1 MRKIIGILW
10 MTCLLFLCSLRPVHA
25 KENSFQVYFTWIGNH
40 TYSDTYPSE
49 YVNQGKKEAVAQVW
63 RNDRVLLKAAVF
75 SDIEQEFDITV
86 TPFTNEQG
94 YTLKQDVRTY
104 QLKET
109 IASLGMG
116 MDSSIPHKQ
125 VPEIV
130 EETTKIRCNAGNP
143 VYLLLEIPVSSY
155 AYAGEYH
162 GQLTLSSSQEEQ
174 SFPITLEV
182 LDLILPQNTLSLDL
196 WQYSYPSYRY
206 YDCLKGDEYLSD
218 KHLEVLRK
226 ELELYHNAGGESITV
241 PVIEEP
247 WGHQIYDD
255 TPSLIKW
262 IYTYEGQLTFD
273 YTWFD
278 RYVDLCLDVGIDER
292 IDAFTI
298 LPFDRIVRSRT
309 EGGIDYAEY
318 LVPGS
323 DEWTGVWQVFLRDFM
338 SHMKEKGLF
347 DITYIFMDE
356 RSYEDLSAAVS
367 LIESVTDENGQC
379 FKIACAINHFPLYDL
394 YDHMQYLT
402 LSIALR
408 DMDDNAVRTFVERR
422 KELGLETTLYNCS
435 VTYPSSYAVSDPAE
449 TLWDMY
455 YLKSAGFDG
464 FLRWALNAYPPD
476 PLRTLDN
483 PDFEAGDVLLIYP
496 DEKDSAEPEAMASLR
511 LKLIEQG
518 FRDLTKY
525 DVLKNYDPGMEEVFR
540 SLYCG
545 RGNYNAYGAFLAS
558 NDTSRNITMSEVL
571 RIQNS
576 LESTSMSMHE
586 QTLSRK
592 AEHLE
597 SLSTL
602 GKKLMTYAWQ
612 LQRP

>member
-10 MTCLLFLCSLRPVHA
+10 VICLLFLCSLRPVHA
-25 KENSFQVYFTWIGNH
+25 EENSFQVYFTWIGNH
-40 TYSDTYPSE
+40 TYSDTYPPE
-49 YVNQGKKEAVAQVW
+49 YNNQGKNEAAVQVW
-63 RNDRVLLKAAVF
+63 RNDTVLLKAAVF
-75 SDIEQEFDITV
+75 SDSGQELSVSV

-94 YTLKQDVRTY
+94 YTLNQEIVVY

-116 MDSSIPHKQ
+116 MDPSIPHKQ
-125 VPEIV
+125 VPDIAQKV
-130 EETTKIRCNAGNP
+130 TKIQCRSGMP

-162 GQLTLSSSQEEQ
+162 GQLILSSETKKQAY
-174 SFPITLEV
+174 PITLDV
-182 LDLILPQNTLSLDL
+182 LDLILPGNTRSLDL

-206 YDCLKGDEYLSD
+206 YDRLKGDEYLSD

-278 RYVDLCLDVGIDER
+278 RWVDLCLDVGIDER

-298 LPFDRIVRSRT
+298 LPFDRTVRSRT

-356 RSYEDLSAAVS
+356 RSYEDMSAAVA
-367 LIESVTDENGQC
+367 LIESVTDENGQS
-379 FKIACAINHFPLYDL
+379 FKIAGAINHFPLYDL

-408 DMDDNAVRTFVERR
+408 DMDDSAVRALVERR
-422 KELGLETTLYNCS
+422 AQLGLETTLYNCS

-455 YLKSAGFDG
+455 YLGSAGFDG
-464 FLRWALNAYPPD
+464 FLRWALNAYPPN
-476 PLRTLDN
+476 PLYTLDN

-496 DEKDSAEPEAMASLR
+496 DEMNSSEPEAKASLR

-525 DVLKNYDPGMEEVFR
+525 DVLKDYDPGMEEVFR

-576 LESTSMSMHE
+576 LESTSRSMHE
-586 QTLSRK
+586 QTLSGK
-592 AEHLE
+592 AEITG
-597 SLSTL
+597 SLSML
-602 GKKLMTYAWQ
+602 EGKLMTYTWQ

>member
-1 MRKIIGILW
+1 MRKITGILW
-10 MTCLLFLCSLRPVHA
+10 LICFLFLGSLCPVYA
-25 KENSFQVYFTWIGNH
+25 EGNSFQVYFTWVGNH
-40 TYSDTYPSE
+40 TYNDTYPAE
-49 YVNQGKKEAVAQVW
+49 YNNQGKNHAVVQAW
-63 RNDRVLLKAAVF
+63 RNDTVLLKAALF
-75 SDIEQEFDITV
+75 SDNEQELEVSV
-86 TPFTNEQG
+86 TPFINEQG
-94 YTLKQDVRTY
+94 YTLRQDVHIY
-104 QLKET
+104 QLRET

-116 MDSSIPHKQ
+116 MDPNIPHKQ
-125 VPEIV
+125 VPDIAEEI
-130 EETTKIRCNAGNP
+130 TKIRCRTGNP
-143 VYLLLEIPVSSY
+143 VYLLLEIPVTSFS
-155 AYAGEYH
+155 YAGEYH
-162 GQLTLSSSQEEQ
+162 GQLVLSSAVGER

-182 LDLILPQNTLSLDL
+182 LDLILPENTHSLDL

-206 YDCLKGDEYLSD
+206 YDCLKGEDYLSD

-226 ELELYHNAGGESITV
+226 ELELYHDAGGESITV

-278 RYVDLCLDVGIDER
+278 RYVDLCLDIGIDER

-298 LPFDRIVRSRT
+298 LPFDRTVRSRT

-323 DEWTGVWQVFLRDFM
+323 DEWTGVWRVFLQDFM
-338 SHMKEKGLF
+338 NHMKEKGLF

-356 RSYEDLSAAVS
+356 RGYEDLSAAVA

-379 FKIACAINHFPLYDL
+379 FKIGCAINHFPLYDL

-408 DMDDNAVRTFVERR
+408 DMDDSTVRAFVERR

-476 PLRTLDN
+476 PLNTLDN

-496 DEKDSAEPEAMASLR
+496 DERDSAEPEARASLR

-518 FRDLTKY
+518 FRDLGKY
-525 DVLKNYDPGMEEVFR
+525 DVLKNYDPGMEETFS

-545 RGNYNAYGAFLAS
+545 RGNFNAYGAFLAS

-576 LESTSMSMHE
+576 LESTSQSMHE
-586 QTLSRK
+586 QARSDK
-592 AEHLE
+592 AEITESMSMLE
-597 SLSTL
+597 R
-602 GKKLMTYAWQ
+602 KLMTYAWQ
-612 LQRP
+612 LQSP